1 MVNSITS
8 GAPGRKLFTP
18 YLPFV
23 TSMRAL
29 ENNKGHD
36 EQTNDLGKKNSDNAI
51 YNICFFPFLL
61 TIVALISSR
70 VMSKCLMVI
79 VFCLGLQHCKYFA
92 ERIAVVVNAS
102 EPTTCFC
109 GRVFQW
115 PNTQTPVV

>member
-51 YNICFFPFLL
+51 YNICFFHF
-61 TIVALISSR
+61 S
-70 VMSKCLMVI
+70 
-79 VFCLGLQHCKYFA
+79 
-92 ERIAVVVNAS
+92 
-102 EPTTCFC
+102 
-109 GRVFQW
+109 
-115 PNTQTPVV
+115 